1 MYYLLK
7 RLVLRSAHP
16 RAEPQKEVLFLT
28 ETVET
33 IENISQNS
41 NTLVQCLICAAW
53 FAGFFIA
60 SRVFKHVVGPRL
72 TRAAQKIER
81 PYLSTLLQSFIR
93 PCALFI
99 ALIGLYIGVRLLPFD
114 FIHTDA
120 WRTAQNHAVRIA
132 FIVLLAWGLLG
143 ASKCVELALVGTR
156 SRFDLFA
163 GVLVVTEMGYNVNS
177 LIAGLGLGGLTFA
190 LAAQDSASNFFGGL
204 VIIFEKPFELGDWIS
219 TASLEGSVEDITFR
233 STKIRTLANALTVVP
248 NSKLCGEPI
257 TNWTRMKMR
266 LAQFTLGLTYGTP
279 KRTVEA
285 VTNRVRAMLENHPGV
300 HSETV
305 QVRLSE
311 FADSSIDI
319 AVQFYTKTT
328 DIVEYRAVKEDVN
341 LRIMDIMAGEGASFA
356 FPSRSIYIENAPSLP
371 DGKGG
376 LQ

>member
-156 SRFDLFA
+156 SRFDLGA
-163 GVLVVTEMGYNVNS
+163 GDT
-177 LIAGLGLGGLTFA
+177 
-190 LAAQDSASNFFGGL
+190 
-204 VIIFEKPFELGDWIS
+204 VIRF
-219 TASLEGSVEDITFR
+219 LERIYKAVIL
-233 STKIRTLANALTVVP
+233 KIRTLANALTVVP

>member
-143 ASKCVELALVGTR
+143 ASKCCLLYTSPSPRDTR
-156 SRFDLFA
+156 
-163 GVLVVTEMGYNVNS
+163 
-177 LIAGLGLGGLTFA
+177 
-190 LAAQDSASNFFGGL
+190 
-204 VIIFEKPFELGDWIS
+204 
-219 TASLEGSVEDITFR
+219 
-233 STKIRTLANALTVVP
+233 
-248 NSKLCGEPI
+248 
-257 TNWTRMKMR
+257 
-266 LAQFTLGLTYGTP
+266 
-279 KRTVEA
+279 
-285 VTNRVRAMLENHPGV
+285 
-300 HSETV
+300 
-305 QVRLSE
+305 
-311 FADSSIDI
+311 
-319 AVQFYTKTT
+319 
-328 DIVEYRAVKEDVN
+328 
-341 LRIMDIMAGEGASFA
+341 
-356 FPSRSIYIENAPSLP
+356 
-371 DGKGG
+371 
-376 LQ
+376 

>member
-1 MYYLLK
+1 M
-7 RLVLRSAHP
+7 
-16 RAEPQKEVLFLT
+16 T

-156 SRFDLFA
+156 SRFDLGAGDTVIRFLERIYKAVILLFA

-279 KRTVEA
+279 KRTVGA